1 MDGVL
6 HLASAGDKG
15 FFDAAF
21 LYIAGGALVVMA
33 LTVAFLGMRSKDFPS
48 SRAQLRAVSGIA
60 VVLVACTV
68 AGAVLSARY
77 EQAERRAENEEAA
90 KEAGAEEAANQAEEA
105 PLTEGQAAQP
115 GTATGEASSPQGSA
129 AADGKA
135 LFVDSGCGD
144 CHTLA
149 DAGTSGQ
156 IGPVLDD
163 VLPGMSAE
171 MISTSIV
178 DPGADVAQG
187 FPDGVMPAVYGDQF
201 TADELNALVAYLGDV
216 AGQK

>member
-6 HLASAGDKG
+6 HLASSGDKG

-21 LYIAGGALVVMA
+21 LYISGGALVVMA
-33 LTVAFLGMRSKDFPS
+33 LAVAFLGMRNKDFPS
-48 SRAQLRAVSGIA
+48 SKTQLRAISGIA
-60 VVLVACTV
+60 IVLVACTG
-68 AGAVLSARY
+68 AGALLSARF
-77 EQAERRAENEEAA
+77 EQRERRAENEEAA
-90 KEAGAEEAANQAEEA
+90 KEAEAGEAAKEAEEA
-105 PLTEGQAAQP
+105 PLTEGQAAEP
-115 GTATGEASSPQGSA
+115 GAATGEAPGPGGAA
-129 AADGKA
+129 AADGMA

-149 DAGTSGQ
+149 DAGSSGQ

-163 VLPGMSAE
+163 VLPGMSEE
-171 MISTSIV
+171 MIRTSIV
-178 DPGADVAQG
+178 DPGAEVAEG

-201 TADELNALVAYLGDV
+201 SEDELNALVAYLADV

>member
-6 HLASAGDKG
+6 HLASSGDKG

-33 LTVAFLGMRSKDFPS
+33 LTVAFLGMRNKDFPS
-48 SRAQLRAVSGIA
+48 SRTQLRAVSGIA

-68 AGAVLSARY
+68 VGAVLSARF
-77 EQAERRAENEEAA
+77 EQAERRAENQEAA
-90 KEAGAEEAANQAEEA
+90 KEAEAEEAANQAEEA
-105 PLTEGQAAQP
+105 PLTEGQAAEP

-144 CHTLA
+144 CHMLA

-156 IGPVLDD
+156 IGPALDD
-163 VLPGMSAE
+163 VVPGMSAE
-171 MISTSIV
+171 MINTSIV
-178 DPGADVAQG
+178 DPGAEVAQG

-201 TADELNALVAYLGDV
+201 TEDELNALVAYLGDV